1 MMGGFD
7 FGMFGVGMLAMAVFW
22 VLVIGGGIWLIVALA
37 RGSRQTPSL
46 TAASG
51 QSPLDLLNARYARGE
66 ITKEQFEQMKR
77 DLGG

>member
-1 MMGGFD
+1 MGGFD
-7 FGMFGVGMLAMAVFW
+7 FGIAGIGMLAMVIFW
-22 VLVIGGGIWLIVALA
+22 VLVIGGAIWVVVALA
-37 RGSRQTPSL
+37 RGLRQAPSL

-77 DLGG
+77 DLGD